1 MHAIHNANDL
11 VGSLEE
17 LGLSRYEA
25 GAYLTMIRKGPLAAS
40 EISYYANLPRT
51 KVYSTLKKLE
61 KKKLSVVSQSKP
73 LICSAISPDEAFMDR
88 VKLYERRFRDM
99 KRVVEKLQK
108 ISEEQ
113 KPKASEEK
121 RYYILDPNSTL
132 DKMKNLIS
140 NSKIS
145 VSALLDSWGV
155 RMFSQCKLSFI
166 KAVTNG
172 VKIRLLIAKHCIGHE
187 SLASIPEDIELKTG
201 NVSTNVLFI
210 DSNNM
215 MVVDSSNGKGAL
227 FTSID
232 IFGFSQLRNFDAAW
246 NNALELRQIANIEP
260 GIALKAKKLVNILEN
275 SNIFDNISLNSDHPT
290 VALVSSTDKFG
301 IEIGR
306 TGINEMLTIIDC
318 ALRMSCSGDLTHD
331 RSNNILSLRS
341 KIDGESVSRWALFLA
356 SYLRYLGKDPRII
369 RNLKHDGEEDIV
381 HIKLSNP
388 IS

>member
-1 MHAIHNANDL
+1 MHALQNANDL
-11 VGSLEE
+11 VSSLEE

-25 GAYLTMIRKGPLAAS
+25 GAYLTMIRKGSLAAS
-40 EISYYANLPRT
+40 EISYYASLPRT

-61 KKKLSVVSQSKP
+61 KKRLSVVSQSKP
-73 LICSAISPDEAFMDR
+73 LICSAISPDEAFKDI
-88 VKLYERRFRDM
+88 VKLYERRFRNM
-99 KRVVEKLQK
+99 KRVVDKLQK
-108 ISEEQ
+108 ISDEQ

-132 DKMKNLIS
+132 DKMKDLIS
-140 NSKIS
+140 NSKTS
-145 VSALLDSWGV
+145 VSALLDAWGV

-172 VKIRLLIAKHCIGHE
+172 VKIRLLIANHCIGNE
-187 SLASIPEDIELKTG
+187 SLASIPEDVELKTG

-246 NNALELRQIANIEP
+246 NNAQELRQIANIEP
-260 GIALKAKKLVNILEN
+260 SIALKAKKLVNILEN
-275 SNIFDNISLNSDHPT
+275 SNIFDNISVNSDHPT
-290 VALVSSTDKFG
+290 AALVASTDKFG
-301 IEIGR
+301 IEIAR
-306 TGINEMLTIIDC
+306 TSIDEMLTIIDC
-318 ALRMSCSGDLTHD
+318 ALRISCSGDLTHD
-331 RSNNILSLRS
+331 KINNILSLRS
-341 KIDGESVSRWALFLA
+341 KIDGEYVSRWALFLA
-356 SYLRYLGKDPRII
+356 SYLRYLGNDPKII